1 MKTLSTTMLKTKK
14 FIYPLLL
21 VLLLSFGAFLLFF
34 QLPQRGIIA
43 YDEARH
49 GVNAYEMLQRDDW
62 LVPTYMGEVDYWN
75 LKPPLS
81 QWAIMLGFKIFGY
94 NNLGFRFQS
103 AFATLVM
110 LAVVALWTKKR
121 HGSLASLISLCFLL
135 ANFVFYKTH
144 SGRTSDADALFY
156 LFATMG
162 FLFMLDSRRNIRY
175 LYGTALCFGIAF
187 MAKSFHALFIPLACF
202 LYLLLTGEIR
212 KLTWKDYLLIPV
224 LALLPIIPWAI
235 ARYQFD
241 GARFFT
247 SMIQTDVLARMTDEI
262 EGKEGLWYYYFYRL
276 ATNPTVVV
284 AGLLFAVGLGMKL
297 SKVNRP
303 TPEQTGLM
311 LWMAVPVIVFSISS
325 FKLHHY
331 IFTSM
336 TGMAVAAGWTVS
348 FLWQGARR
356 GLLLTLTLVCAAGL
370 LVQQMVSNVQ
380 MIRSESDWGSY
391 QEALVDMLD
400 RDIDSGVTVYIQYND
415 SRSTWSQAH
424 VLCAEMAGDVICKNG
439 GVEAFEQEEED
450 ALLVVDK
457 ACFDYTMLE
466 YYPLYY
472 ESTYLIVLEN

>member
-1 MKTLSTTMLKTKK
+1 MTESD
-14 FIYPLLL
+14 I
-21 VLLLSFGAFLLFF
+21 
-34 QLPQRGIIA
+34 
-43 YDEARH
+43 
-49 GVNAYEMLQRDDW
+49 
-62 LVPTYMGEVDYWN
+62 
-75 LKPPLS
+75 
-81 QWAIMLGFKIFGY
+81 KI
-94 NNLGFRFQS
+94 
-103 AFATLVM
+103 
-110 LAVVALWTKKR
+110 
-121 HGSLASLISLCFLL
+121 
-135 ANFVFYKTH
+135 
-144 SGRTSDADALFY
+144 D
-156 LFATMG
+156 
-162 FLFMLDSRRNIRY
+162 
-175 LYGTALCFGIAF
+175 
-187 MAKSFHALFIPLACF
+187 
-202 LYLLLTGEIR
+202 
-212 KLTWKDYLLIPV
+212 
-224 LALLPIIPWAI
+224 
-235 ARYQFD
+235 
-241 GARFFT
+241 
-247 SMIQTDVLARMTDEI
+247 
-262 EGKEGLWYYYFYRL
+262 KEGLWYYYFYRL

-311 LWMAVPVIVFSISS
+311 LWMAVPVIVFSFSS

-336 TGMAVAAGWTVS
+336 TGMAVAAGWTAS

-457 ACFDYTMLE
+457 SCFDYTMLE

>member
-1 MKTLSTTMLKTKK
+1 M
-14 FIYPLLL
+14 
-21 VLLLSFGAFLLFF
+21 
-34 QLPQRGIIA
+34 
-43 YDEARH
+43 
-49 GVNAYEMLQRDDW
+49 
-62 LVPTYMGEVDYWN
+62 
-75 LKPPLS
+75 
-81 QWAIMLGFKIFGY
+81 
-94 NNLGFRFQS
+94 
-103 AFATLVM
+103 
-110 LAVVALWTKKR
+110 
-121 HGSLASLISLCFLL
+121 
-135 ANFVFYKTH
+135 
-144 SGRTSDADALFY
+144 
-156 LFATMG
+156 
-162 FLFMLDSRRNIRY
+162 
-175 LYGTALCFGIAF
+175 
-187 MAKSFHALFIPLACF
+187 
-202 LYLLLTGEIR
+202 YLLLTGEIR

-311 LWMAVPVIVFSISS
+311 LWMAVPVIVFSFSS